1 MPTSVDPLTRP
12 GYDSVAVKFGCWLW
26 SIKVDRIFSVDRM
39 LAFFFSRFVVWTKC
53 YRCFVAS
60 ESVKYG
66 TGKTPSPYVRLKEK
80 HEGRFEISRHMRRE
94 TEPQL

>member
-39 LAFFFSRFVVWTKC
+39 LAFFSLVLLFGQN
-53 YRCFVAS
+53 VAGVLLQAS
-60 ESVKYG
+60 LLNMAR
-66 TGKTPSPYVRLKEK
+66 GKRPLL
-80 HEGRFEISRHMRRE
+80 M
-94 TEPQL
+94 LD